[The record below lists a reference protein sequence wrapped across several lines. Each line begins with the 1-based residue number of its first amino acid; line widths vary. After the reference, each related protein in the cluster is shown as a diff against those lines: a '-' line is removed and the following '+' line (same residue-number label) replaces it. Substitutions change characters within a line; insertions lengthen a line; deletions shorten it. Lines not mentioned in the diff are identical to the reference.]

1 MTPHIGE
8 DIRALR
14 KSRNWTLQALC
25 SEVGRS
31 VGWLS
36 QVERGKT
43 DPSIQDLSALA
54 AQFEVPISFFFRS
67 ASQSEA
73 ERGLIVRGASA
84 EPIGSEESGLRER
97 LLSPNLN
104 GNFEMIHSTFSAH
117 SESETQVSTR
127 GREDGGV
134 VIDGQIDLELNGAW
148 FTLATGDSFQFSD
161 DVYRWRNPNDAPAT
175 VIWIVSP
182 PVY

>member
-25 SEVGRS
+25 NSVGRS

-36 QVERGKT
+36 QVERGQT
-43 DPSIQDLSALA
+43 APSIQDLSALA
-54 AQFEVPISFFFRS
+54 AEFEVPISFFFRS
-67 ASQSEA
+67 ASQSEE
-73 ERGLIVRGASA
+73 ERGLIVRGDMA

-117 SESETQVSTR
+117 SACETLISTK

-134 VIDGQIDLELNGAW
+134 VIDGQLDLQLGGTW

-161 DVYRWRNPNDAPAT
+161 DAYLWRNPYDAPAT